1 MRVLLFNL
9 SVKSWAL
16 SVKRF
21 TSANTTSFYAKATAD
36 ETLNV

>member
-1 MRVLLFNL
+1 MAGAALVYNL

-21 TSANTTSFYAKATAD
+21 KLLTP
-36 ETLNV
+36 NV